1 MNKIFKEHIISVAK
15 TGIPVIRRYLSGDK
29 RWMVYAPPDYQ
40 GTVYKSGLIYE
51 HRLIMEYFL
60 GRNLHTNEIVHHKD
74 GNKRNNKFENLELL
88 SRAIH
93 TALHAPKP
101 KVVILK
107 CDYCGELF
115 SREKRRTYKGYKH
128 NFCSLS
134 HSVKFQMR
142 EKYQT
147 TIIKH
152 GTQSGYR
159 HGCRCKECKMFHNKR
174 IREYQRSK
182 KK

>member
-1 MNKIFKEHIISVAK
+1 MNDLIKKHIISVAK
-15 TGIPVIRRYLSGDK
+15 TGIPIIHRLISGDK
-29 RWMVYAPPDYQ
+29 RWMLHAPPNYQ
-40 GTVYKSGLIYE
+40 GTIYKNGLVYE

-60 GRNLHTNEIVHHKD
+60 GRNLNTDEIVHHKD

-88 SRAIH
+88 PRAGH

-101 KVVILK
+101 KTVTLK
-107 CDYCGELF
+107 CDYCGKLF
-115 SREKRRTYKGYKH
+115 PREKRRTYKGYKH
-128 NFCSLS
+128 DFCSLS

-147 TIIKH
+147 NVIKH

-159 HGCRCKECKMFHNKR
+159 HGCRCKKCKTSHNNR
-174 IREYQRSK
+174 IKEYRKSK
-182 KK
+182 K

>member
-1 MNKIFKEHIISVAK
+1 
-15 TGIPVIRRYLSGDK
+15 
-29 RWMVYAPPDYQ
+29 MVYAPPDYQ